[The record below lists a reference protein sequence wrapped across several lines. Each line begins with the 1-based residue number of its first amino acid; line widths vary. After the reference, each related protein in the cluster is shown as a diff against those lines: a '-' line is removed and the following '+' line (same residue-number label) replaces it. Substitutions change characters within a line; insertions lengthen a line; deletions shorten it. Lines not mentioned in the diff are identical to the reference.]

1 MITAWKTALCA
12 LFFMMVLV
20 PGGGTAHADDPR
32 DVYFELVTGSFT
44 SGAQAKRDRRY
55 DDVIWHIAEVPA
67 LRDDTVRWTYVEQ
80 WEAGSDAPY
89 RQRLQSYRLSE
100 DGSIIVRSYRLPDAA
115 AYVEAWK
122 SPDRFAGVDTRELTA
137 AGGCDVVLAR
147 TGEKR
152 FEGSTSG
159 QQCKT
164 TWRGA
169 AFVISHSLVT
179 EYRMVN
185 WDRGFASDGAQVWGP
200 GQGGYEFRRLS
211 QKTVCAS
218 PVYMVVYGDIYDRA
232 KFGAYAR
239 AIGESGL
246 YPKTQGY
253 YAAITPTLDVFE
265 GEPGANH
272 GMVLVEFPCLQ
283 AAKDFWF
290 SDEYE
295 AIKPLREG
303 ISDFTVTVVPS
314 LPKPD
319 YIRR

>member
-1 MITAWKTALCA
+1 MLDAFKPALIVS
-12 LFFMMVLV
+12 FFILLLV
-20 PGGGTAHADDPR
+20 SEAGGAQADDPL
-32 DVYFELVTGSFT
+32 DAYFELATGSFT
-44 SGAQAKRDRRY
+44 SGAQAQRDKRY
-55 DDVIWHIAEVPA
+55 DDVVWHIAEVPV
-67 LRDDTVRWTYVEQ
+67 LRDDATRWAYVEQ
-80 WEAGSDAPY
+80 WETGSDAPY
-89 RQRLQSYRLSE
+89 RQRLQSYQLSE
-100 DGSIIVRSYRLPDAA
+100 DGSIVVRSYRLPEAA

-122 SPDRFAGVDTRELTA
+122 SPDRFAGIDTGALKA
-137 AGGCDVVLAR
+137 ADGCDVALAR
-147 TGEKR
+147 TGERR

-179 EYRMVN
+179 EDKMVN
-185 WDRGFASDGAQVWGP
+185 WDRGFASDGTQVWGP
-200 GQGGYEFRRLS
+200 MQGGYEFQRLS
-211 QKTVCAS
+211 QAAVCAA
-218 PVYMVVYGDIYDRA
+218 PVYMVVYGNIYDRA
-232 KFGAYAR
+232 RFGAYAR
-239 AIGESGL
+239 AIGEAGL

-265 GEPGANH
+265 GEPGESH

-283 AAKDFWF
+283 AARDFWY
-290 SDEYE
+290 SDDYE

-303 ISDFTVTVVPS
+303 ISNFTVTIVPS

>member
-1 MITAWKTALCA
+1 MTVLKIASGA
-12 LFFMMVLV
+12 LFFALLL
-20 PGGGTAHADDPR
+20 GSGAGFARADDPR
-32 DVYFELVTGSFT
+32 DAYFDLVTGAFT

-55 DDVIWHIAEVPA
+55 DDVVWHIAEVPV
-67 LRDDTVRWTYVEQ
+67 LRDDAFRWAYVEQ
-80 WEAGSDAPY
+80 WETGSDAPY
-89 RQRLQSYRLSE
+89 RQRLQSYQLSG
-100 DGSIIVRSYRLPDAA
+100 DGSIVVRSYRLPTPA

-122 SPDRFAGVDTRELTA
+122 TPDTFVGFDTSTLTA
-137 AGGCDVVLAR
+137 AGGCDVALAR

-152 FEGSTSG
+152 FEGSTNG

-169 AFVISHSLVT
+169 AFVVSHSLVT
-179 EYRMVN
+179 EDKMVN
-185 WDRGFASDGAQVWGP
+185 WDRGFASDGTQVWGP
-200 GQGGYEFRRLS
+200 MQGGYEFLPLS
-211 QKTVCAS
+211 QAAVCAS

-239 AIGESGL
+239 AIGEAGL

-265 GEPGANH
+265 GEPGESH

-283 AAKDFWF
+283 AAKDFWY
-290 SDEYE
+290 SEEYE

>member
-1 MITAWKTALCA
+1 MIADCKPVLI
-12 LFFMMVLV
+12 LPFFISLLV
-20 PGGGTAHADDPR
+20 SGASNAQTDDPR
-32 DVYFELVTGSFT
+32 DAYFDLVTGSFT

-55 DDVIWHIAEVPA
+55 DDVVWHIAEVPV
-67 LRDDTVRWTYVEQ
+67 LRDDAFRWTYVEQ
-80 WEAGSDAPY
+80 WETGSDAPY

-100 DGSIIVRSYRLPDAA
+100 DGSIIVRSYRLPEAA
-115 AYVEAWK
+115 SYVEAWK
-122 SPDRFAGVDTRELTA
+122 SPDTFTGFDTSTLTA
-137 AGGCDVVLAR
+137 AGGCDVALAR

-152 FEGSTSG
+152 FEGSTNG
-159 QQCKT
+159 QQCTT

-169 AFVISHSLVT
+169 AFVVSHSLVT
-179 EYRMVN
+179 EDKMVN
-185 WDRGFASDGAQVWGP
+185 WDRGFASDGTQVWGP
-200 GQGGYEFRRLS
+200 MQGGYEFLPLS
-211 QKTVCAS
+211 QASVCAS
-218 PVYMVVYGDIYDRA
+218 PVYMVVYGNIYDRA

-239 AIGESGL
+239 AIGEAGL

-265 GEPGANH
+265 GEPGESH

-283 AAKDFWF
+283 AAKDFWY
-290 SDEYE
+290 SEEYE